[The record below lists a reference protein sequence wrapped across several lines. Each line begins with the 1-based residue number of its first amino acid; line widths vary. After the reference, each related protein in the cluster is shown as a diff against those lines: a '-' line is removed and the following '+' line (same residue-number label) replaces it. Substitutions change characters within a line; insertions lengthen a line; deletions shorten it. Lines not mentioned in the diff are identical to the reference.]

1 MDTSAPIR
9 SIAADTAS
17 GDLKAVER
25 SLIER
30 AMADARFNKS
40 KAARR
45 LGLTR
50 AQLYA
55 KLRRYGLE

>member
-1 MDTSAPIR
+1 
-9 SIAADTAS
+9 
-17 GDLKAVER
+17 
-25 SLIER
+25 
-30 AMADARFNKS
+30 MADARFNKS